1 MSILFKEVQNNLV
14 WVIWNLFAKSL
25 KLCFVLF
32 TFNLFCDKV
41 QVVNRKGKILLMKYD
56 RLQEILKQ
64 LNNTGSVKVTD
75 LSKRLNVTE
84 ETIRKDLA
92 TLEKEKKLKRVR
104 GGAYQ
109 PKTLDKEVPV
119 LLRETMF
126 KEEKQIMANK
136 CLKFIEDGDSIALDS
151 STTSLSIAALLN
163 RTTLKITV
171 ISNSLDIAN
180 VLKDHKSI
188 KLIIIGGNFRNVTHS
203 FIGVNAQAVI
213 SRYLI
218 DKAFISSSGI
228 SLHIGPTDYSEEESL
243 IRKQFLQQSE
253 QNFLVVDHTKF
264 DFRTIHLIDDF
275 SHISTIITDQ
285 KPSKEW
291 IEFFQSNNMQLIY

>member
-1 MSILFKEVQNNLV
+1 MSILFKENQNYFVLIF
-14 WVIWNLFAKSL
+14 WFLLAKSL
-25 KLCFVLF
+25 RLRFEIF
-32 TFNLFCDKV
+32 TFRFFYDKV
-41 QVVNRKGKILLMKYD
+41 QVANRKGKIVLMKYD

-75 LSKRLNVTE
+75 LSKMLNVTE

-119 LLRETMF
+119 LLRETML
-126 KEEKQIMANK
+126 KEEKTNMAGK
-136 CLKFIEDGDSIALDS
+136 CLQFIEDGESIALDS
-151 STTSLSIAALLN
+151 STTSLSIATLLSM
-163 RTTLKITV
+163 TTLKITV

-203 FIGVNAQAVI
+203 FIGVNAQNVI

-218 DKAFISSSGI
+218 DKAFISSSGM

-253 QNFLVVDHTKF
+253 KNYLVVDHTKF

-285 KPSKEW
+285 KPSPEW
-291 IEFFQSNNMQLIY
+291 IHFFQSNNIQLIY

>member
-1 MSILFKEVQNNLV
+1 
-14 WVIWNLFAKSL
+14 
-25 KLCFVLF
+25 
-32 TFNLFCDKV
+32 
-41 QVVNRKGKILLMKYD
+41 MKYD
-56 RLQEILKQ
+56 RLQEILRQ

-75 LSKRLNVTE
+75 LSKKLNVTE

-104 GGAYQ
+104 GGAYL
-109 PKTLDKEVPV
+109 PNTFDKEVPV

-126 KEEKQIMANK
+126 KEEKQIMAKK

-151 STTSLSIAALLN
+151 STTALSIATLLKM
-163 RTTLKITV
+163 TTLQITV

-180 VLKDHKSI
+180 VLKDHKTI
-188 KLIIIGGNFRNVTHS
+188 KLIIIGGNFRNVSHS
-203 FIGVNAQAVI
+203 FIGVNAQANI

-228 SLHIGPTDYSEEESL
+228 SLNIGPTDYSEDESL
-243 IRKQFLQQSE
+243 VRKQFLLQSQQ
-253 QNFLVVDHTKF
+253 NYLVVDHTKF

-275 SHISTIITDQ
+275 SHISTVITDK
-285 KPSKEW
+285 KPSGEW
-291 IEFFQSNNMQLIY
+291 IDFFKNSKIQLIY